1 MVGQVEGM
9 ILSKMKGAVKDM
21 AAKKRTVENCI
32 HELMKLPCND
42 EKGLLDAL
50 GYKGKRDN
58 TALIAAVIFSK
69 AQSGDMNCLKEV
81 LRMCMDTAEG
91 ATELIKIIDDVK

>member
-1 MVGQVEGM
+1 MAVKNRSVEGCM
-9 ILSKMKGAVKDM
+9 REI
-21 AAKKRTVENCI
+21 
-32 HELMKLPCND
+32 MKLPCND

-58 TALIAAVIFSK
+58 TALIAAVLFSK

-81 LRMCMDTAEG
+81 MRMCTEQSAGGTDTV
-91 ATELIKIIDDVK
+91 KIIDDVK

>member
-32 HELMKLPCND
+32 HEIMKLPCND

-50 GYKGKRDN
+50 GFKGTVGRH
-58 TALIAAVIFSK
+58 
-69 AQSGDMNCLKEV
+69 
-81 LRMCMDTAEG
+81 
-91 ATELIKIIDDVK
+91 ELFKGSA